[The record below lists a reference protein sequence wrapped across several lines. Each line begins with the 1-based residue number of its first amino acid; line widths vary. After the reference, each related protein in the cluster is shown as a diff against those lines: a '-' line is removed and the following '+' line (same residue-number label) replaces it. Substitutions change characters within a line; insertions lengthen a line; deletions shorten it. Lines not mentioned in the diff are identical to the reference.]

1 MWFVADGSS
10 QLLLTLCGFPEAV
23 GVQVDT
29 RAGGDIRRPAAE
41 YSVAVVGPAVVDPF
55 LNTKVNKHLE
65 KYLVNIETWERALLS
80 HAYVFAE
87 EADPHGHACA
97 AHVHSEGGL
106 QEGVGHT
113 RQVHVVVSA
122 LL

>member
-65 KYLVNIETWERALLS
+65 KYLVNIET
-80 HAYVFAE
+80 
-87 EADPHGHACA
+87 
-97 AHVHSEGGL
+97 
-106 QEGVGHT
+106 
-113 RQVHVVVSA
+113 
-122 LL
+122 